1 MPMPV
6 TTTLVPKA
14 LFPFEYSCLPVRAAA
29 EALRIS
35 GTFYQNAPNGCKAHP
50 MAGAGDSAREGP
62 CYNRATPQSAR
73 IWKER
78 LDFHKL
84 MENGL
89 SQERLALID
98 MASDIAADE
107 GTPLYLVGGAV
118 RDLLLGRP
126 TEDLDLVVE
135 GDAETLAA
143 VIAKGMSG
151 DVVARSQFATVKLK
165 VWGSTLDMST
175 ARNEWYARPG
185 ALPQI
190 AHGTMREDL
199 ARRDFSIN
207 AMAYPLHLGRGAELL
222 DPHGGLDD
230 LRRGLVRT
238 LHDGSF
244 TDDAT
249 RIMRAVRYEQRLGF
263 TLEQQTESLLRRDLP
278 MLDTISGDRLRREL
292 QLWMEEERRLEILA
306 RADSLGVLAA
316 IHPALAGAG
325 VAASQ
330 VAAGRAGHTSDAKVC
345 LALLVLPVSR
355 TDGWAIVDRLR
366 MPPGWAAVVRDT
378 IELRQRL
385 SGLAEAAESN
395 SRLYEYL
402 SPFGDA
408 AVRAWSLA
416 APDSRTREALA
427 LYLDK
432 LRHVRLALN
441 GRDLMALG
449 VPQGPAVGAML
460 ARLRSAKLEGAAEG
474 RARETE
480 LVHAWLAE
488 DAQRSACSTGSP

>member
-1 MPMPV
+1 M
-6 TTTLVPKA
+6 
-14 LFPFEYSCLPVRAAA
+14 
-29 EALRIS
+29 
-35 GTFYQNAPNGCKAHP
+35 
-50 MAGAGDSAREGP
+50 
-62 CYNRATPQSAR
+62 
-73 IWKER
+73 
-78 LDFHKL
+78 DFRKL

-89 SQERLALID
+89 PQERLALID
-98 MASDIAADE
+98 MAAGIAADE

-143 VIAKGMSG
+143 VIAKRMSG
-151 DVVARSQFATVKLK
+151 DVVSRSQFATVKLK
-165 VWGSTLDMST
+165 VWGSTLDLST

-190 AHGTMREDL
+190 AHGTMSEDL

-263 TLEQQTESLLRRDLP
+263 ALEQQTNSLLRRNLP
-278 MLDTISGDRLRREL
+278 MLDTISGDRLRREV
-292 QLWMEEERRLEILA
+292 QLWFEEEPRLNILA
-306 RADSLGVLAA
+306 RADSLGVMAA
-316 IHPALAGAG
+316 IHTALAGAG
-325 VAASQ
+325 ASARQAA
-330 VAAGRAGHTSDAKVC
+330 VGGAGHTSDAKVC
-345 LALLVLPVSR
+345 LALLVLSLSR
-355 TDGWAIVDRLR
+355 TDGEAIIHRLR
-366 MPPGWAAVVRDT
+366 MPPGWAAVIRDT
-378 IELRQRL
+378 VELRERL

-402 SPFGDA
+402 SPFDDA
-408 AVRAWSLA
+408 AVRAWTLA
-416 APDSRTREALA
+416 ASDEGTREALA

-432 LRHVRLALN
+432 LRHVRPALN

-460 ARLRSAKLEGAAEG
+460 ARLRAARLEGAAEG
-474 RARETE
+474 RAQETE
-480 LVHAWLAE
+480 LVRAWLAE
-488 DAQRSACSTGSP
+488 DARRSPGSTGSP

>member
-1 MPMPV
+1 MPV

-14 LFPFEYSCLPVRAAA
+14 LFPFEYSCLPVNAAA
-29 EALRIS
+29 AALRIS

-50 MAGAGDSAREGP
+50 RVGAGDSAREGP

-73 IWKER
+73 IGKER
-78 LDFHKL
+78 LDFRKL

-89 SQERLALID
+89 PQERLALID
-98 MASDIAADE
+98 MAAGIAADE

-143 VIAKGMSG
+143 VIAKRMSG

-263 TLEQQTESLLRRDLP
+263 ALEERTESLLRRDLP
-278 MLDTISGDRLRREL
+278 MLDTISGDRLRREV
-292 QLWMEEERRLEILA
+292 QLWTEEEPRLDILA

-316 IHPALAGAG
+316 IHPSLAGAG
-325 VAASQ
+325 VMARGVAS
-330 VAAGRAGHTSDAKVC
+330 GRAGHTTDARVC
-345 LALLVLPVSR
+345 LALLMLSLSR
-355 TDGWAIVDRLR
+355 TAGEAIVDRLQ
-366 MPPGWAAVVRDT
+366 MPPGWAAVVSDT
-378 IELRQRL
+378 VDLRERI

-402 SPFGDA
+402 SLYDVS
-408 AVRAWSLA
+408 AVRVWSLA
-416 APDSRTREALA
+416 APDTRTREALA
-427 LYLDK
+427 LYLDR
-432 LRHVRLALN
+432 LRHVRPALN

-460 ARLRSAKLEGAAEG
+460 ARLRSARLEGAAEG
-474 RARETE
+474 RAQETE
-480 LVHAWLAE
+480 LVRAWLAK
-488 DAQRSACSTGSP
+488 DAGRSPGSTGKQ

>member
-1 MPMPV
+1 M
-6 TTTLVPKA
+6 
-14 LFPFEYSCLPVRAAA
+14 R
-29 EALRIS
+29 
-35 GTFYQNAPNGCKAHP
+35 
-50 MAGAGDSAREGP
+50 
-62 CYNRATPQSAR
+62 
-73 IWKER
+73 KER
-78 LDFHKL
+78 LDFRKL

-89 SQERLALID
+89 PQERLALID
-98 MASDIAADE
+98 MAAGIAADE

-143 VIAKGMSG
+143 VIAKRMSG
-151 DVVARSQFATVKLK
+151 DVVARSRFATVKLK
-165 VWGSTLDMST
+165 VCGSTLDMST

-207 AMAYPLHLGRGAELL
+207 AMAFPLHLGRGSDLL

-249 RIMRAVRYEQRLGF
+249 RIMRAVRYEQRLGL
-263 TLEQQTESLLRRDLP
+263 TLEERTESLLRRDLP

-292 QLWMEEERRLEILA
+292 QLWFEEEPRLDILA
-306 RADSLGVLAA
+306 RADTLGVLAA
-316 IHPALAGAG
+316 IHPSLAGAG
-325 VAASQ
+325 VAAKGA
-330 VAAGRAGHTSDAKVC
+330 AAGGAGHTSDANVC
-345 LALLVLPVSR
+345 LALLVLSLSR
-355 TDGWAIVDRLR
+355 ADVEAIVERLR
-366 MPPGWAAVVRDT
+366 MPPGWAAVVRNT
-378 IELRQRL
+378 IELRERL
-385 SGLAEAAESN
+385 SGLAEAAESP

-402 SPFGDA
+402 SPFDDA
-408 AVRAWSLA
+408 AVRVWSIT
-416 APDSRTREALA
+416 APDARTREALA
-427 LYLDK
+427 LYLDR
-432 LRHVRLALN
+432 LRHVRPALN

-474 RARETE
+474 RAQETE
-480 LVHAWLAE
+480 LVRAWLAE
-488 DAQRSACSTGSP
+488 DAERSPGSTGSP

>member
-1 MPMPV
+1 MVVKRIPGREQEIRH
-6 TTTLVPKA
+6 A
-14 LFPFEYSCLPVRAAA
+14 RA
-29 EALRIS
+29 
-35 GTFYQNAPNGCKAHP
+35 
-50 MAGAGDSAREGP
+50 P
-62 CYNRATPQSAR
+62 CYNRATPQPAR
-73 IWKER
+73 IGKER
-78 LDFHKL
+78 LDFRKL

-89 SQERLALID
+89 PQDRLALID
-98 MASDIAADE
+98 MAAGIAADE

-118 RDLLLGRP
+118 RDMLLGRP
-126 TEDLDLVVE
+126 TEDIDLVVE

-143 VIAKGMSG
+143 VIAKRMSG
-151 DVVARSQFATVKLK
+151 DVVSRSQFATVKLK

-190 AHGTMREDL
+190 AHGTMMEDL

-222 DPHGGLDD
+222 DPYDGLDD

-278 MLDTISGDRLRREL
+278 MLDTISGDRLRREV
-292 QLWMEEERRLEILA
+292 QLWLEEERRLEILA
-306 RADSLGVLAA
+306 RADSLGLMVA
-316 IHPALAGAG
+316 IHPSLAGAG
-325 VAASQ
+325 VAARQ
-330 VAAGRAGHTSDAKVC
+330 AAAGRAGHTPDAKVC

-366 MPPGWAAVVRDT
+366 MPRGWATVVSDT
-378 IELRQRL
+378 VDLRERI
-385 SGLAEAAESN
+385 SGLAEATESP

-402 SPFGDA
+402 SSFDDA
-408 AVRAWSLA
+408 AVQAWSLA
-416 APDSRTREALA
+416 APDDLTREALA

-432 LRHVRLALN
+432 LRYVRPSLN

-460 ARLRSAKLEGAAEG
+460 ARLRSAKLEGSAEG
-474 RARETE
+474 RAQETE
-480 LVHAWLAE
+480 LVRAWLAE
-488 DAQRSACSTGSP
+488 DARRSPGSTG

>member
-1 MPMPV
+1 M
-6 TTTLVPKA
+6 
-14 LFPFEYSCLPVRAAA
+14 
-29 EALRIS
+29 
-35 GTFYQNAPNGCKAHP
+35 
-50 MAGAGDSAREGP
+50 
-62 CYNRATPQSAR
+62 
-73 IWKER
+73 
-78 LDFHKL
+78 DFRKL
-84 MENGL
+84 METGL
-89 SQERLALID
+89 PQERLALID
-98 MASDIAADE
+98 MAAGIAADE

-143 VIAKGMSG
+143 VIAKRMSG

-165 VWGSTLDMST
+165 VWDSTLDMST

-222 DPHGGLDD
+222 DPHGGLGD

-263 TLEQQTESLLRRDLP
+263 KLEEHTESLLRRDLP

-292 QLWMEEERRLEILA
+292 QLWLEEEPRLHILA
-306 RADSLGVLAA
+306 RADGLGLMAA

-325 VAASQ
+325 TSASRM
-330 VAAGRAGHTSDAKVC
+330 ASGRAGHTTDAKVC
-345 LALLVLPVSR
+345 LALLALSVSR
-355 TDGWAIVDRLR
+355 TDGEAIIDRLR

-378 IELRQRL
+378 IELRERL
-385 SGLAEAAESN
+385 SGLAEAAESP
-395 SRLYEYL
+395 SRLYQWL
-402 SPFGDA
+402 SPFDDA
-408 AVRAWSLA
+408 AVRVWSLA
-416 APDSRTREALA
+416 APDAREREALA

-432 LRHVRLALN
+432 LRHVRPALN

-474 RARETE
+474 RSQETE
-480 LVHAWLAE
+480 LVRAWLAE
-488 DAQRSACSTGSP
+488 DAERSPGSTG

>member
-1 MPMPV
+1 
-6 TTTLVPKA
+6 
-14 LFPFEYSCLPVRAAA
+14 
-29 EALRIS
+29 
-35 GTFYQNAPNGCKAHP
+35 
-50 MAGAGDSAREGP
+50 
-62 CYNRATPQSAR
+62 
-73 IWKER
+73 
-78 LDFHKL
+78 

-89 SQERLALID
+89 PQERLALID
-98 MASDIAADE
+98 MAAGIAADE

-143 VIAKGMSG
+143 VIAKRLSG
-151 DVVARSQFATVKLK
+151 DVVSRSQFATVKLK

-190 AHGTMREDL
+190 AHGTMGEDL

-207 AMAYPLHLGRGAELL
+207 AMAYPLHLGRGASLL

-230 LRRGLVRT
+230 LRRGLVCT
-238 LHDGSF
+238 LHDRGF

-263 TLEQQTESLLRRDLP
+263 TLEEQTESLLRRDLP
-278 MLDTISGDRLRREL
+278 MLDTISRDRLRREV
-292 QLWMEEERRLEILA
+292 QLWMKEERRLEILA
-306 RADSLGVLAA
+306 GADRLDVLAA

-325 VAASQ
+325 VAAKE
-330 VAAGRAGHTSDAKVC
+330 VAAGRAGRTPDANVC
-345 LALLVLPVSR
+345 LALLVLSVRHS
-355 TDGWAIVDRLR
+355 DGEAVIDRLR
-366 MPPGWAAVVRDT
+366 MPPGWAVVVRDT
-378 IELRQRL
+378 IELRERL
-385 SGLAEAAESN
+385 SGLAEASESP

-402 SPFGDA
+402 SPFDDA
-408 AVRAWSLA
+408 AVRAWSIA
-416 APDSRTREALA
+416 ANDDGTREALD
-427 LYLDK
+427 LYMGK
-432 LRHVRLALN
+432 LRHVRPSLN

-460 ARLRSAKLEGAAEG
+460 TRLRSAKLEGAAEG
-474 RARETE
+474 RAQETE
-480 LVHAWLAE
+480 LVRAWLAE
-488 DAQRSACSTGSP
+488 DARRSPGSTGSP